1 MLDDVYR
8 RQVNFKQIV
17 DEKLKH
23 VVRDLN
29 MLGDDLVVKLDDR
42 VTVVETELDKT
53 RKELED
59 ANERYNAR
67 FKRIRAAM
75 CDDA

>member
-1 MLDDVYR
+1 MY
-8 RQVNFKQIV
+8 KQIV

-67 FKRIRAAM
+67 CKRIRAAM